1 MRNEDCVW
9 RFRDFLLEHSIRYEE
24 TWAITGQSKK
34 LLSGY
39 TEHATIAMVT
49 TLCGFIAC
57 NVQCWLDIRW
67 VVKDRR

>member
-1 MRNEDCVW
+1 MIFCLNTQFDTRKHGPL
-9 RFRDFLLEHSIRYEE
+9 R
-24 TWAITGQSKK
+24 GQSKK